1 MKILTIASQ
10 KGGVGKTTLS
20 INIAAALALMQSYE
34 HPNSPGR
41 VLLVDMDPQAHASKT
56 LAGGVFG
63 RDEVEEGGEETDE
76 KVTLGD
82 LLLDDSPLPATAIV
96 ETSSLPQNGLGN
108 LDYLPTQKS
117 SLNVATRVLTSEP
130 DGQFRLD
137 DLIRPLQPLYEYIIV
152 DTPPN
157 LGVMTINSLL
167 AATHTVIPIDLQAFA
182 LDSLV
187 ETLDTVNRIQDHPR
201 LNPELQ
207 VIGISPVKC
216 NFRRHEQQEWLETL
230 NDRYGDLVLPAIGDR
245 GDVHSAQTQGLD
257 IFSYK
262 PPRESSG
269 DLASSNE
276 AAQEYAR
283 VAETIRNRI
292 N

>member
-20 INIAAALALMQSYE
+20 INVAAALALMQSYE
-34 HPNSPGR
+34 APDNPGR
-41 VLLVDMDPQAHASKT
+41 VLLADMDPQVHASKT

-63 RDEVEEGGEETDE
+63 RDEEELESE
-76 KVTLGD
+76 KPNLGD
-82 LLLDDSPLPATAIV
+82 LLLGESSLPATAII
-96 ETSSLPQNGLGN
+96 ETSRLPVNGLGN
-108 LDYLPTQKS
+108 LDYLPTQRAA
-117 SLNVATRVLTSEP
+117 LNQATRILNAEP
-130 DGQFRLD
+130 DGQYRLMD
-137 DLIRPLQPLYEYIIV
+137 ILHPLASLYEYIII

-167 AATHTVIPIDLQAFA
+167 AGNFVVIPIDLQAFA

-187 ETLDTVNRIQDHPR
+187 ETLDTIERIQNHPR
-201 LNPELQ
+201 LNPGLE

-216 NFRRHEQQEWLETL
+216 NFRRHEQTEWLETL
-230 NDRYGDLVLPAIGDR
+230 TSRYGDLVLPSIGDR

-262 PPRESSG
+262 PSRDEEE
-269 DLASSNE
+269 LASSNL
-276 AAQEYAR
+276 AAQEYGK
-283 VAETIRNRI
+283 VSETIRNRM
-292 N
+292 NGKS

>member
-20 INIAAALALMQSYE
+20 INTAAALALMQSYE
-34 HPNSPGR
+34 DPGSPGR

-63 RDEVEEGGEETDE
+63 RGEEEEAGMD
-76 KVTLGD
+76 KQTLGD
-82 LLLDDSPLPATAIV
+82 LLLGESTLPATAII
-96 ETSSLPQNGLGN
+96 ETSSLPQNGQGN
-108 LDYLPTQKS
+108 LDYLPTRKS
-117 SLNVATRVLTSEP
+117 SLNVATRILTGEP
-130 DGQFRLD
+130 DGQFRLL
-137 DLIRPLQPLYEYIIV
+137 DLLNPLRSLYEYIII

-167 AATHTVIPIDLQAFA
+167 AATHVVIPIDLQAFA
-182 LDSLV
+182 LDSLL
-187 ETLDTVNRIQDHPR
+187 ETLDTIERIQNHAR
-201 LNPELQ
+201 LNPELT
-207 VIGISPVKC
+207 VAGISPVKC
-216 NFRRHEQQEWLETL
+216 NFRRHEQLEWLDTL
-230 NDRYGDLVLPAIGDR
+230 NDRYGDLVLPSIGDR

-262 PPRESSG
+262 PPRDASE
-269 DLASSNE
+269 DLASSNQ
-276 AAQEYAR
+276 AAQEYAK

-292 N
+292 DS

>member
-20 INIAAALALMQSYE
+20 INLAAALALMQSYE
-34 HPNSPGR
+34 DPGSPGR

-63 RDEVEEGGEETDE
+63 REEDAPEDEP
-76 KVTLGD
+76 TLGD
-82 LLLDDSPLPATAIV
+82 LLLGDSPLPATAIV
-96 ETSSLPQNGLGN
+96 ETSSLPQNGRGN
-108 LDYLPTQKS
+108 LDYLPTRKS
-117 SLNVATRVLTSEP
+117 SLNVATRMLTSEP
-130 DGQFRLD
+130 DGQFRLI
-137 DLIRPLQPLYEYIIV
+137 DLLHPLKSLYEYIIV

-167 AATHTVIPIDLQAFA
+167 AATHAVIPIDLQAFA

-187 ETLDTVNRIQDHPR
+187 ETLDTIERIQNHPR
-201 LNPELQ
+201 LNPELE
-207 VIGISPVKC
+207 VSGIAPVKC
-216 NFRRHEQQEWLETL
+216 NFRRHEQIEWLDTL
-230 NDRYGDLVLPAIGDR
+230 NDRYGDLVLPHIGDR

-262 PPRESSG
+262 PPRDAE

-276 AAQEYAR
+276 AAQEYAT
-283 VAETIRNRI
+283 VAEAIRNRI
-292 N
+292 DR

>member
-1 MKILTIASQ
+1 M
-10 KGGVGKTTLS
+10 
-20 INIAAALALMQSYE
+20 
-34 HPNSPGR
+34 
-41 VLLVDMDPQAHASKT
+41 DMDPQAHASKT

-63 RDEVEEGGEETDE
+63 RDDEALGGEEPDE
-76 KVTLGD
+76 KATLGD
-82 LLLDDSPLPATAIV
+82 LLLGDSPLPATAII
-96 ETSSLPQNGLGN
+96 ETSSLPQNGRGN

-167 AATHTVIPIDLQAFA
+167 AATHVVIPLTCRPSPWTAWWRPWTPWTA
-182 LDSLV
+182 SRTTPGS
-187 ETLDTVNRIQDHPR
+187 TLAPV
-201 LNPELQ
+201 
-207 VIGISPVKC
+207 VGISPVKC

-230 NDRYGDLVLPAIGDR
+230 NDRYGDLVLPSIGDR

-269 DLASSNE
+269 TWRPPTRPPRNMPLSQRLYEIELTGSSPP
-276 AAQEYAR
+276 QPLTGGREYGQGQK
-283 VAETIRNRI
+283 NS
-292 N
+292 

>member
-20 INIAAALALMQSYE
+20 INVAAAMALMQAYE
-34 HPNSPGR
+34 RPGGAGR

-63 RDEVEEGGEETDE
+63 SNDDGEDE
-76 KVTLGD
+76 KQTLGD
-82 LLLDDSPLPATAIV
+82 LLMGNTGLSATAII
-96 ETSSLPQNGLGN
+96 ETSHLPKNSEDN

-117 SLNVATRVLTSEP
+117 SLNVATRILTGEP
-130 DGQFRLD
+130 DGQYRLM
-137 DLIRPLQPLYEYIIV
+137 DLLHPLKALYEYIII

-167 AATHTVIPIDLQAFA
+167 AATHVVIPIDLQAFA

-187 ETLDTVNRIQDHPR
+187 ETLDTIERIKGHPR

-216 NFRRHEQQEWLETL
+216 HFRRNEQVEWLETL
-230 NDRYGDLVLPAIGDR
+230 TERYGDLVLPSIGDR
-245 GDVHSAQTQGLD
+245 GDVHSAQTRGLD

-262 PPRESSG
+262 PPRDAEEI
-269 DLASSNE
+269 ASSNQ
-276 AAQEYAR
+276 AAQEYAK
-283 VAETIRNRI
+283 VAEAIRNRME
-292 N
+292 